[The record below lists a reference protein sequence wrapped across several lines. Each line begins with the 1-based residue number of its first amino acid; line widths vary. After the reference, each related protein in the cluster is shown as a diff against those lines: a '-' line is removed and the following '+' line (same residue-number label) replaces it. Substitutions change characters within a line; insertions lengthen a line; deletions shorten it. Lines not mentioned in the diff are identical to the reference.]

1 MKKPIWWLI
10 LVVVL
15 GGAVVLYYRLNSE
28 KSEPQVLHPPP
39 APSAEPVIR
48 HPIEAVPPPDESTG
62 EPTAEPA
69 EPLPA
74 LADSDGA
81 MREALTGLFGR
92 RLEKF
97 FNLHGIIHRIVATVD
112 NLPRDNL
119 SAQLMPVKPVE
130 GWLVTEGEGESLRV
144 SPKNAAR
151 YAPYVRL
158 AEAVPTRA
166 LVAVYVRFYPLFQQ
180 QYEELGYPGKY
191 FNDRLVQ
198 VIDHLLAAPEVQGPV
213 RLTQPKVLYQFA
225 DPELARLSDGQKI
238 LVRMGSENAA
248 KVKAKL
254 REIRSVLVAK
264 PPQSKNEPVSGTTSD
279 NPS

>member
-10 LVVVL
+10 LVAVL
-15 GGAVVLYYRLNSE
+15 GGAVVLYYWLNSE
-28 KSEPQVLHPPP
+28 KSEPQELHPPL
-39 APSAEPVIR
+39 APSAEPAIR
-48 HPIEAVPPPDESTG
+48 HPIEAAPPPDE
-62 EPTAEPA
+62 PAAEPA

-81 MREALTGLFGR
+81 MRGALVGLFEQ

-97 FNLHGIIHRIVATVD
+97 FNLQGTIHRIVATAD
-112 NLPRDNL
+112 NLPRDHL
-119 SAQLMPVKPVE
+119 SLQLMPVKPVE
-130 GWLVTEGEGESLRV
+130 GWLVTAGKGESLRL

-180 QYEELGYPGKY
+180 QYEQLGYPGKY

-213 RLTQPKVLYQFA
+213 LLTQPKVQYKFA
-225 DPELARLSDGQKI
+225 DPELEGLSDGQKI

-254 REIRSVLVAK
+254 REIRSALVAK
-264 PPQSKNEPVSGTTSD
+264 AP
-279 NPS
+279 